1 MNRKQKPGFDENGW
15 PLYDAAW
22 LWYEAFLPAILV
34 LIGLL
39 AVVAVFDAI
48 L

>member
-1 MNRKQKPGFDENGW
+1 MNRTHKPGFDEYGW

-22 LWYEAFLPAILV
+22 YWRLAIRPALLV
-34 LIGLL
+34 LAGLL
-39 AVVAVFDAI
+39 AVVAAVDAI